1 MVDINP
7 TEIKLRMSKAI
18 DSFKKDLSSLR
29 VGRASSSM
37 LDQINVNAYGNYMP
51 INQISTISVPEARL
65 LLVSVW
71 DSSLV
76 SITEKSIRESP
87 LGLNPMVE
95 GNVIRISIPA
105 LSEDRRVEITK
116 VASKYAENAK
126 IAVRNIRRDNIE
138 NTRKLQ
144 KNSEISDDAVNR
156 LKKFANEYKVDIPQK
171 EGDHIGPVIS
181 ETQYNKIQG
190 LIKKGIDEGANLIAG
205 GPGKPDGL
213 EDGYYVKPTVFAD
226 VNNNMEIARTEIF
239 GPVLSVIPFE
249 TEQEAIEIANDTPY
263 GLTNYI
269 QTEDQEKVKRVA
281 RKLRSG
287 MIVANTA
294 SLAVDAPFGGFKHS
308 GIGREGGKEGL
319 LEFLEVKSIGGWN

>member
-1 MVDINP
+1 MVEINP

-37 LDQINVNAYGNYMP
+37 LDQINVNAYGNSMP

-105 LSEDRRVEITK
+105 LSEDRRIEITK
-116 VASKYAENAK
+116 VAAKYAENAK

-144 KNSEISDDAVNR
+144 KNSEIS
-156 LKKFANEYKVDIPQK
+156 
-171 EGDHIGPVIS
+171 
-181 ETQYNKIQG
+181 
-190 LIKKGIDEGANLIAG
+190 
-205 GPGKPDGL
+205 
-213 EDGYYVKPTVFAD
+213 
-226 VNNNMEIARTEIF
+226 
-239 GPVLSVIPFE
+239 
-249 TEQEAIEIANDTPY
+249 
-263 GLTNYI
+263 
-269 QTEDQEKVKRVA
+269 EDQ
-281 RKLRSG
+281 
-287 MIVANTA
+287 
-294 SLAVDAPFGGFKHS
+294 KHQD
-308 GIGREGGKEGL
+308 EL
-319 LEFLEVKSIGGWN
+319 LIQDITDEIIKSIDDILLNKEKEILEN

>member
-1 MVDINP
+1 MVEINP

-37 LDQINVNAYGNYMP
+37 LDQINVNAYGNSMP

-95 GNVIRISIPA
+95 GNVIRIAIPA

-116 VASKYAENAK
+116 VAAKYAENAK

-144 KNSEISDDAVNR
+144 KNSEIS
-156 LKKFANEYKVDIPQK
+156 
-171 EGDHIGPVIS
+171 
-181 ETQYNKIQG
+181 
-190 LIKKGIDEGANLIAG
+190 
-205 GPGKPDGL
+205 
-213 EDGYYVKPTVFAD
+213 
-226 VNNNMEIARTEIF
+226 
-239 GPVLSVIPFE
+239 
-249 TEQEAIEIANDTPY
+249 
-263 GLTNYI
+263 
-269 QTEDQEKVKRVA
+269 EDQKHKNEILIQEITNEIISSIDDILSNKEKE
-281 RKLRSG
+281 
-287 MIVANTA
+287 I
-294 SLAVDAPFGGFKHS
+294 
-308 GIGREGGKEGL
+308 
-319 LEFLEVKSIGGWN
+319 LEN

>member
-1 MVDINP
+1 MVEINP

-37 LDQINVNAYGNYMP
+37 LDQINVNAYGNSMP

-95 GNVIRISIPA
+95 GNVIRIAIPA
-105 LSEDRRVEITK
+105 LSEERRIEITK
-116 VASKYAENAK
+116 VAAKYAENAK

-144 KNSEISDDAVNR
+144 KNSEIS
-156 LKKFANEYKVDIPQK
+156 
-171 EGDHIGPVIS
+171 
-181 ETQYNKIQG
+181 
-190 LIKKGIDEGANLIAG
+190 
-205 GPGKPDGL
+205 
-213 EDGYYVKPTVFAD
+213 
-226 VNNNMEIARTEIF
+226 
-239 GPVLSVIPFE
+239 
-249 TEQEAIEIANDTPY
+249 
-263 GLTNYI
+263 
-269 QTEDQEKVKRVA
+269 EDQ
-281 RKLRSG
+281 
-287 MIVANTA
+287 
-294 SLAVDAPFGGFKHS
+294 KHQD
-308 GIGREGGKEGL
+308 EL
-319 LEFLEVKSIGGWN
+319 LIQDITDEIIKSIDDILLNKEKEILEN